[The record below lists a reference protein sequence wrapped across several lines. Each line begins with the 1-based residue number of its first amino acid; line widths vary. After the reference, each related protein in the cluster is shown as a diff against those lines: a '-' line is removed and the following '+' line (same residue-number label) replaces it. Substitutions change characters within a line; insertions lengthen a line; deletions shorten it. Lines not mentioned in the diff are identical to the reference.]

1 MILIN
6 DEERIFA
13 MLLILV
19 LALLFCPSLA
29 EEELRGVKHKYAG
42 TGLASNQV
50 FRLEI
55 GCCFCSVDP
64 KADLTPFAA
73 IHARFLPY

>member
-1 MILIN
+1 MSNHIN

-29 EEELRGVKHKYAG
+29 EEELRGVKKKYADG
-42 TGLASNQV
+42 PGILCV
-50 FRLEI
+50 IIL
-55 GCCFCSVDP
+55 P
-64 KADLTPFAA
+64 LT
-73 IHARFLPY
+73 INKKKK

>member
-1 MILIN
+1 MSNHIN

-29 EEELRGVKHKYAG
+29 EEELRGVKHKYADS
-42 TGLASNQV
+42 GL
-50 FRLEI
+50 
-55 GCCFCSVDP
+55 G
-64 KADLTPFAA
+64 
-73 IHARFLPY
+73 YYM